1 MPYLSEEHLYDIFK
15 NDTYSEIH
23 GDLTIEN
30 IICTRNADGDDD
42 FYIIDPNTGNVHDSS
57 NLDYGKLLQSIHGGY
72 EFLMATKNVS
82 IEKNHIN
89 FVFTKSESY
98 TYLYSMLDEY
108 MREHFTQERVKSI
121 YYHEII
127 HWLRLMP
134 YKIEK
139 NGKRVLLF
147 YAGMLMVMN
156 DVINNFEEEK

>member
-1 MPYLSEEHLYDIFK
+1 M
-15 NDTYSEIH
+15 
-23 GDLTIEN
+23 
-30 IICTRNADGDDD
+30 
-42 FYIIDPNTGNVHDSS
+42 
-57 NLDYGKLLQSIHGGY
+57 
-72 EFLMATKNVS
+72 MATKNVS